1 MNNSIELFVE
11 HFSLYTKRKMADTT
25 LRLRS
30 TSHTQ
35 SYFFYLNIENILKIS
50 NKISIVAVKLYYS
63 QNKSKNSH
71 LDFLGLTVQIVKSRL
86 QNRQLNLFKIS

>member
-1 MNNSIELFVE
+1 MINDW
-11 HFSLYTKRKMADTT
+11 YTT

-50 NKISIVAVKLYYS
+50 NQISIVVVKNVYI
-63 QNKSKNSH
+63 QNKLKIDL
-71 LDFLGLTVQIVKSRL
+71 LDFLEFG
-86 QNRQLNLFKIS
+86 

>member
-1 MNNSIELFVE
+1 MINDW
-11 HFSLYTKRKMADTT
+11 HTT

-35 SYFFYLNIENILKIS
+35 SYFYIKYRKHIKNFKSNINSIDKKFYI
-50 NKISIVAVKLYYS
+50 
-63 QNKSKNSH
+63 QNKSKNDH
-71 LDFLGLTVQIVKSRL
+71 LDFLSLTVQIVKSRL